1 MCRLDE
7 NRRDMSSTSPQHVI
21 KSSYNELENQTS
33 VVLQSNR
40 KMYKSELDSMVIS

>member
-7 NRRDMSSTSPQHVI
+7 NRRDMSSTYLLNM
-21 KSSYNELENQTS
+21 SSYNELENQTP

-40 KMYKSELDSMVIS
+40 KMHKSELDSMVVS